1 MQPYDPFLSDIW
13 ALGII
18 LVNMISASHPWM
30 QATSS
35 DAQYRQ
41 FLKDPDFLYKS
52 FPMST
57 EAHTIIRAILQLH
70 PTERISLHDLREA
83 VLSLETFFRPMS
95 GIRYGCCAAENAQPT
110 ATPGC
115 WASLFAARPK
125 SVPGPTPLEIVLPR
139 SASTQAVRHRSVDS
153 TFDTPSAS
161 TAPQSRCDTPAL
173 TSCLCLWSGLGSGST
188 STSTSRASS
197 DVSSEEEE
205 EEVIT
210 PEGSASVA
218 AAPSKLEMWEQ
229 MMMEAFQEEAREEH
243 DDWRKGSARRTV
255 PLRFRARSC

>member
-30 QATSS
+30 QATTS

-52 FPMST
+52 FPMSA
-57 EAHTIIRAILQLH
+57 EAHTIIRAILRLH

-115 WASLFAARPK
+115 WASLFATRPK
-125 SVPGPTPLEIVLPR
+125 SVPGPTPLEILVLR

-153 TFDTPSAS
+153 TFDTPCTS

-173 TSCLCLWSGLGSGST
+173 TSCLCLWSGSGSSSG

-205 EEVIT
+205 VIT

-218 AAPSKLEMWEQ
+218 AASSKLEMWEQ
-229 MMMEAFQEEAREEH
+229 MMMEAFQEEAREGH
-243 DDWRKGSARRTV
+243 DDWRKSSAGRTLL
-255 PLRFRARSC
+255 LRSRARSC